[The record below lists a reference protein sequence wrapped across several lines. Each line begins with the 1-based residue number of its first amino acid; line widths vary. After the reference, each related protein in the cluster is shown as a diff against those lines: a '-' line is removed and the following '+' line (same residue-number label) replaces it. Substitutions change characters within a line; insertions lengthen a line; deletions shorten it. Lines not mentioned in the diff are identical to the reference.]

1 MNENILEFHE
11 LDELKAAYSLMDERL
26 DGQEIVSEEQLRVVM
41 GRRMTFIRKDAKE
54 LVVMINL
61 VLLPL
66 IAFVEYYNGRL
77 NGLGSIVLGVDW
89 ITTLLFGMYL
99 LRLARTDDYSTSDVK
114 TLCEKNSLYQKLT
127 KWFVPII
134 VLFIPLYF
142 FMSYVA
148 EDRWGV
154 GIIFFCLLAI
164 PLGIGYFVGSSY
176 RSNIIKKEHHGIDI
190 DPETGGPVKI
200 AKKHKG
206 VFILLISLYSILTIL
221 GNIPVFFGFTHI
233 DNMTDLMVYLYH
245 ASDVAVGIVLIV
257 ALLHVINV
265 IRIPQKLFYSLLAFV
280 VLMAVVV
287 VVVSMNLNIAASGN
301 PDMLVKVVGLSIMA
315 YYFYNNA

>member
-1 MNENILEFHE
+1 MNENILELHE
-11 LDELKAAYSLMDERL
+11 LDELKAAYNLMDERL
-26 DGQEIVSEEQLRVVM
+26 DGQEIVSDEQLREVM
-41 GRRMTFIRKDAKE
+41 NRRMNFIRKDAKE
-54 LVVMINL
+54 LVVMINM

-77 NGLGSIVLGVDW
+77 NWLGGIVLAVDW
-89 ITTLLFGMYL
+89 IVTLFFGLYL
-99 LRLARTDDYSTSDVK
+99 LRLARTDEYSTSDMK
-114 TLCEKNSLYQKLT
+114 SLYEKNSLYQKLT

-134 VLFIPLYF
+134 VMFIPLYF

-148 EDRWGV
+148 EGQSV
-154 GIIFFCLLAI
+154 FGIIFFCILAI
-164 PLGIGYFVGSSY
+164 PLGIGYFAGSSY
-176 RSNIIKKEHHGIDI
+176 RRSIIKKEYNGVDV
-190 DPETGGPVKI
+190 DPQTGGPVKI

-221 GNIPVFFGFTHI
+221 GNIPVLFGFTHI

-245 ASDVAVGIVLIV
+245 ASDVIVVILLILS
-257 ALLHVINV
+257 LLHVIYV
-265 IRIPQKLFYSLLAFV
+265 IRIPKKLFYSLLAFV

-287 VVVSMNLNIAASGN
+287 VVVSMYLNIAESGDPN
-301 PDMLVKVVGLSIMA
+301 LLLKVVGMSILA